1 MLFFV
6 AVGNVRGFAFTLGLT
21 SIADLIVVYMFTHP
35 VMQLLAKTRFFA
47 SGHPMSGMDP
57 SLLGQKP
64 LYQGAG
70 RIREFRPEQEVVEL
84 RTKKN
89 KRSGK
94 ESERRQTIAE
104 RRAAER
110 EAALHTSRT
119 SDSEPAQ
126 EDS

>member
-1 MLFFV
+1 
-6 AVGNVRGFAFTLGLT
+6 
-21 SIADLIVVYMFTHP
+21 
-35 VMQLLAKTRFFA
+35 
-47 SGHPMSGMDP
+47 MSGMDP